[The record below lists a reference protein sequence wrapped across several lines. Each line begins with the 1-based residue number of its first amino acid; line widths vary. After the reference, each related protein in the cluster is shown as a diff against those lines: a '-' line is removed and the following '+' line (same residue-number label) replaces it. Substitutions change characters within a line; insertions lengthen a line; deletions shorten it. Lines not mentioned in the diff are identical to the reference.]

1 MYTMRGS
8 KGEIRGGTDP
18 PAPGKLKLPIPPLP
32 ANSNYRRTPP
42 PPLKKFL
49 DPRMYIIHV
58 PNQVY
63 IGAGVSFFIDTQFS
77 QRQRDQY

>member
-8 KGEIRGGTDP
+8 KGEIRGGPDP
-18 PAPGKLKLPIPPLP
+18 SPPGKLKLP
-32 ANSNYRRTPP
+32 SDPP
-42 PPLKKFL
+42 PPPSLENFL

>member
-8 KGEIRGGTDP
+8 KGEIRGGPDPPRPRQTQITDP
-18 PAPGKLKLPIPPLP
+18 PAPGKLKLP
-32 ANSNYRRTPP
+32 SDTP
-42 PPLKKFL
+42 PPLKKFQ

>member
-8 KGEIRGGTDP
+8 KGEIRGGPDP
-18 PAPGKLKLPIPPLP
+18 PAPGKLKLP
-32 ANSNYRRTPP
+32 SDTP

-63 IGAGVSFFIDTQFS
+63 IGAGVSFFIDTQLS
-77 QRQRDQY
+77 QRLRDQY